1 MSAIPFVKASVASL
15 KNALRDEFPEIGSAH
30 LSEALAAALGY
41 RTQVALRAALPDH
54 DRDPTYVLLDNE
66 AFDDRIS
73 TFGHVPDLGFSFD
86 LLDLPALL
94 NTTCKHAWN
103 INYKSMRDKAWRNII
118 VSAVNEGLRRRV
130 FSLKADDNRWEGWS
144 ESRGSGTVYS
154 ATFDFTLDN
163 GLPVK
168 AYVADAGFGELAI
181 NVAVCPTDQAN
192 DFVGAYE
199 AGFAAGE
206 AFAAAWIERE
216 RGAWIQS
223 ATSSLKCRKALL
235 EPLSSMIVRPA
246 GYGDRGRVIM

>member
-1 MSAIPFVKASVASL
+1 
-15 KNALRDEFPEIGSAH
+15 
-30 LSEALAAALGY
+30 
-41 RTQVALRAALPDH
+41 
-54 DRDPTYVLLDNE
+54 
-66 AFDDRIS
+66 
-73 TFGHVPDLGFSFD
+73 
-86 LLDLPALL
+86 
-94 NTTCKHAWN
+94 
-103 INYKSMRDKAWRNII
+103 MRDKAWRNII